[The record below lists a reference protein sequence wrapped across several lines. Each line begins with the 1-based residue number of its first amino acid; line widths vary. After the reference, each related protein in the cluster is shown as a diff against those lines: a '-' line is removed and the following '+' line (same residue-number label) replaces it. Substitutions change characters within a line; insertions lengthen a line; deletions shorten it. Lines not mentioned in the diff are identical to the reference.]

1 MTTDPSSLPAPA
13 APDPAR
19 SQQTATALGRIPSG
33 LFVITWRGGD
43 ADRVMLASWVM
54 QAGLEPPLVSVA
66 IKTSR
71 DLLAVARAGSPF
83 VINVLAESQRPLLAR
98 FGKPIP
104 DGEEPFAGLAIERTA
119 DGVATL
125 TGVSAWLSC
134 RMVGEVEVET
144 ADHVVVLGQ
153 VEMAAG
159 SAEIDPLVH
168 IRRNGLR
175 Y

>member
-1 MTTDPSSLPAPA
+1 MTTDPSSLPAPP
-13 APDPAR
+13 APEPAR
-19 SQQTATALGRIPSG
+19 SQPIATALGRIPSG
-33 LFVITWRGGD
+33 LFVITWRAGD

-83 VINVLAESQRPLLAR
+83 VINVLAESQRPLLTR
-98 FGKPIP
+98 FGKPVP
-104 DGEEPFAGLAIERTA
+104 EGDDPVAGLAVERTA

-125 TGVSAWLSC
+125 TGASAWLSC
-134 RMVGEVEVET
+134 RMAGEASVEG
-144 ADHVVVLGQ
+144 ADHVVVIGQ
-153 VEMAAG
+153 VEMAGG
-159 SAEIDPLVH
+159 SPDIDPLVH